1 MEVIDAHDQNGNW
14 VGLRSW
20 SVPWLE
26 DGSVASKDIPK
37 FGRPLLDFA
46 HFDLLA
52 LQEDLEGTKWLRGD
66 HWVFPSLP
74 QPVTFSYS
82 AVRASELRQ
91 LGVRDLLTM
100 VRSRAGR

>member
-82 AVRASELRQ
+82 AVRASR
-91 LGVRDLLTM
+91 
-100 VRSRAGR
+100 